1 MNRFER
7 CRASARRVSSVG
19 GRVIGGALA
28 AAVLAVPAGAIAQ
41 GKAAGGDYPNRS
53 IRIIVGFTPAG
64 TTDILARVVGT
75 HLSERWGQPVVIDN
89 RPGAGGNIGAEL
101 AARANPDGYT
111 LMMTTAGVS
120 GINPTLYEKLSWNP
134 KSFEAV
140 VAVGQT
146 PNIFVVNAGSPHR
159 TLKELIAAARAGAGK
174 VTFGAPGIGTT
185 GHLSGELFNAMAGIS
200 MTFVPFKG
208 SAMVL
213 SDLLTASGI
222 AIAIDNMPPYVPQIK
237 AGKLRPLAVGTP
249 RRSAILPDVPTVAE
263 AGLPG
268 YLSYAWFGLLTPR
281 GTPRPVIDRLNGEI
295 NKLLALPE
303 TQARLAEQSIEA
315 MGGTPEDFGRL
326 IDSEVKRWGEVVR
339 KSGAKAE

>member
-1 MNRFER
+1 MNRFDR
-7 CRASARRVSSVG
+7 CGAVRPRALSV
-19 GRVIGGALA
+19 
-28 AAVLAVPAGAIAQ
+28 
-41 GKAAGGDYPNRS
+41 AGGVAMAMAMVAPASVFAQAKGAASDYPNRS
-53 IRIIVGFTPAG
+53 IRIIVPFTPAG
-64 TTDILARVVGT
+64 ATDILARAVGA
-75 HLSERWGQPVVIDN
+75 HLGERWNQPVVIDN

-120 GINPTLYEKLSWNP
+120 GINPTLYEKLAWSP
-134 KSFEAV
+134 KNFEAV

-146 PNIFVVNAGSPHR
+146 PNVFVVNASSPFKS
-159 TLKELIAAARAGAGK
+159 LKDLLAAARANPGK
-174 VTFGAPGIGTT
+174 VTFGAPGVGTT
-185 GHLSGELFNAMAGIS
+185 GHLSGELFNAMATIN

-222 AIAIDNMPPYVPQIK
+222 GLAIDNMPPYVAQIR
-237 AGKLRPLAVGTP
+237 AGKLRPLAVGTAK
-249 RRSAILPDVPTVAE
+249 RTAILPDVPTVVE

-281 GTPRPVIDRLNGEI
+281 GTPRAVVERLNAEV
-295 NKLLALPE
+295 NKMLAMPE
-303 TQARLAEQSIEA
+303 TVARMADQSIEP

-326 IDSEVKRWGEVVR
+326 IESELKRWGEVIR